1 MVKRT
6 RAPRAPTEP
15 DGAPTEERRQRA
27 APGIAPSVLVAQIK
41 ATAPWAL
48 EDDTPWSAIV
58 RDAEAIEAAWR
69 EDPLAT
75 RYFALLLTAHY
86 LTVATFVPTD
96 VDARIRHH
104 AWVEAPPE
112 RLARQL
118 DALEAT
124 ASWDARFVS
133 ARTVADPR
141 TRAPEER
148 EIGGHDG
155 EWLTVWAGALGRAL
169 VIEDEAS
176 SARCLAAIDASLE
189 WQASVYRALEE
200 TPDGVADLL
209 RAGTVLAHNAG
220 DLSRVVEQWPRRP
233 AVEAHRGRLMKLGHE
248 RGERFG
254 GAFFRAGTINK
265 ALTAIENHRF
275 LALRAA
281 RGLRRARALLLPIGP
296 FFDDWG
302 EAVALSAVLEPEDR
316 AEIVG
321 ALLETHLR
329 GEDQQGCLRALAAIH
344 QHAPGGLDRVAPDLP
359 ARMRKLVSAG
369 VVRDAMKTP
378 KATFEGRYLARAKAI
393 VAAARR

>member
-1 MVKRT
+1 MVKST
-6 RAPRAPTEP
+6 PAVAPTR
-15 DGAPTEERRQRA
+15 ERRPLA
-27 APGIAPSVLVAQIK
+27 APGIAPSVLATQIG

-48 EDDTPWSAIV
+48 DGDAPASAIV
-58 RDAEAIEAAWR
+58 RSAGSIEAAWR
-69 EDPLAT
+69 QDPLASQ
-75 RYFALLLTAHY
+75 YFGLLLAAHY

-104 AWVEAPPE
+104 AWASAEPD
-112 RLARQL
+112 RLARQI
-118 DALEAT
+118 DVLEAA
-124 ASWDARFVS
+124 ASWDARVVS

-141 TRAPEER
+141 ACSPEAHA
-148 EIGGHDG
+148 ISGHDG
-155 EWLTVWAGALGRAL
+155 EWLTVWAGALGRAM
-169 VIEDEAS
+169 VIEDQVS
-176 SARCLAAIDASLE
+176 SARCLAAIDASLDE
-189 WQASVYRALEE
+189 QASVYRALEE
-200 TPDGVADLL
+200 MPDRLADLL

-233 AVEAHRGRLMKLGHE
+233 AIEPHRARLMKLGHE
-248 RGERFG
+248 RGDRFG
-254 GAFFRAGTINK
+254 GAFLRAGTINK

-275 LALRAA
+275 LALRAP

-302 EAVALSAVLEPEDR
+302 EAVARSPLLEPEDR

-344 QHAPGGLDRVAPDLP
+344 EHAPGGLDRLAPDLP

-369 VVRDAMKTP
+369 AVREAMKTS